1 MPVRGD
7 SFTVSLG
14 ETHLNWGTHRYTNS
28 RGIIYGEGY
37 IPIPRGIARRI
48 GIYNSNYTNGQD
60 LLGVNIFNCTSADGF
75 FCGQVKMGGSS
86 EAGDIYAKNL
96 QGNGNLQAIGSWFA
110 NCNAI
115 VGGQVEVT
123 WLSPTDITI
132 RYI

>member
-14 ETHLNWGTHRYTNS
+14 ETHLNWGTHRYTNT

-60 LLGVNIFNCTSADGF
+60 ILGVNIFNCTSADGF
-75 FCGQVKMGGSS
+75 FLWTS
-86 EAGDIYAKNL
+86 KN
-96 QGNGNLQAIGSWFA
+96 GWI
-110 NCNAI
+110 
-115 VGGQVEVT
+115 
-123 WLSPTDITI
+123 I
-132 RYI
+132 RDW